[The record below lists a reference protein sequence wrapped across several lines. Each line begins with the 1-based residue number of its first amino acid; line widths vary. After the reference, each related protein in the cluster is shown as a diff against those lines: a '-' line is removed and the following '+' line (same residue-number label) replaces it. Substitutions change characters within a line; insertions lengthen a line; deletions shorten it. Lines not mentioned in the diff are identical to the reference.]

1 MLALPWLSKLAK
13 FILRLLRSLG
23 WVHLVSSWQPCHE
36 ELYKWTV
43 SLLCS
48 SAERPRGESNIV
60 SRILEWEKSSCLTY
74 LTVRTEIFK
83 EIHLFRNKCTS
94 GNKFTSGNMTQ
105 SPSPS
110 FGKVWSSITGGL
122 RVVSQTVLLWIAGL
136 TTFWKGGV
144 VMKSETLETRN
155 TEIKLKI
162 KLLRKGEEWGLLM
175 ITDLLVHFQHWK
187 RYNIWATVPQ
197 LGVHLKAWCFC
208 YTTSVWKFSSI
219 QKRPFTTI
227 VK

>member
-1 MLALPWLSKLAK
+1 
-13 FILRLLRSLG
+13 
-23 WVHLVSSWQPCHE
+23 
-36 ELYKWTV
+36 
-43 SLLCS
+43 
-48 SAERPRGESNIV
+48 
-60 SRILEWEKSSCLTY
+60 
-74 LTVRTEIFK
+74 
-83 EIHLFRNKCTS
+83 
-94 GNKFTSGNMTQ
+94 MTQ

-155 TEIKLKI
+155 TGIKLKI

-219 QKRPFTTI
+219 QKRPLLQSLSSEKKLSEISLKMWFINTKRGQCHCVSYT
-227 VK
+227 KWNPLSWRRQQYCS